1 MTDVRIATTNGA
13 GKVLESGTVEAF
25 RDELRGPLLA
35 PDDAVYDETRKVW
48 NGMID
53 RRPALI
59 ARCGGVAD
67 IIAAVR
73 FAREHQ
79 LLVSVR
85 GGGHNTPGIA
95 VCEDGLMIDLAAL
108 RSVHVDSK
116 HQTVRAEGGTTWSE
130 FDRETQAFGLGT
142 TGGAISHTGIG
153 GLTLGGGLGWLA
165 GKYGLVCDNLVSVD
179 LVTAEGTMVT
189 ASADENPELFWAL
202 RGGGG
207 NFGIATSLEYRLFPV
222 GPVLAGPV
230 MYPFARAQEALQL
243 YRDFATSIPD
253 EVNTIAALMN
263 SPEGDP
269 LAAVV
274 PCYNGNI
281 EVGEKVLEPLRSF
294 GPPVADLIA
303 PMPYRQVQMLFDEA
317 FARGRRYYF
326 KSNFTCSI
334 TDEAIATLIEQ
345 FANAPSKMSMVYF
358 QQLGNAANRVGA
370 GDTAFSHR
378 DALCEWGCDAV
389 WLDPAEDAANIAW
402 TRQVAEAMRPF
413 TSGSDYVN
421 HIGLETEEGA
431 DRIKAAFGANY
442 DRLVGLK
449 NRYDPTNLFRHNQNI
464 KPTVRKSGV
473 VADRLVPRFGRSAPF
488 RCAAAMAPLIAPS
501 ARRRL

>member
-1 MTDVRIATTNGA
+1 MTDVRIATTDGG
-13 GKVLESGTVEAF
+13 GKVLGSAAVQAF
-25 RDELRGPLLA
+25 GDNLRGPLIT
-35 PDDAVYDETRKVW
+35 PDHSNYDETRKVW

-67 IIAAVR
+67 VIAAVH
-73 FAREHQ
+73 FARDHQ
-79 LLVSVR
+79 LLFSVR

-95 VCEDGLMIDLAAL
+95 VCEGGLMVDLADL
-108 RSVHVDSK
+108 RSVRVDPARRTS
-116 HQTVRAEGGTTWSE
+116 RAEGGTTWSE
-130 FDRETQAFGLGT
+130 FDRETQAFGLAT

-165 GKYGLVCDNLVSVD
+165 GKHGLACDNLLSVD

-189 ASADENPELFWAL
+189 ASASENPELFWGL

-207 NFGIATSLEYRLFPV
+207 NFGVATSLEYRLYPV
-222 GPVLAGPV
+222 GPLLAGPI
-230 MYPFARAQEALQL
+230 MYPFAQAQQALQL

-274 PCYNGNI
+274 LSYIGSI
-281 EVGEKVLEPLRSF
+281 DSGEKVFQPLRGF
-294 GPPVADLIA
+294 GVPVADLVA
-303 PMPYRQVQMLFDEA
+303 PMPYRQLQTLFDEA

-326 KSNFTCSI
+326 KSNFTRSI
-334 TDEAIATLIEQ
+334 SDDAIATLLEQ
-345 FANAPSKMSMVYF
+345 FATAPSKMSMVYF
-358 QQLGNAANRVGA
+358 QQLGNAANRIGA
-370 GDTAFSHR
+370 SVTAFSHR

-389 WLDPAEDAANIAW
+389 WLDPSEDAANVAW
-402 TRQVAEAMRPF
+402 ARQVAEAMRPF

-449 NRYDPTNLFRHNQNI
+449 NKYDPTNLFRHNQNI
-464 KPTVRKSGV
+464 KPTV
-473 VADRLVPRFGRSAPF
+473 
-488 RCAAAMAPLIAPS
+488 
-501 ARRRL
+501 

>member
-1 MTDVRIATTNGA
+1 MAMTDVRIATTDGV
-13 GKVLESGTVEAF
+13 GKVLESAAVQTF
-25 RDELRGPLLA
+25 SDELRGPLIT
-35 PDDAVYDETRKVW
+35 PDHSNYDETRKVW

-67 IIAAVR
+67 VIASVR
-73 FAREHQ
+73 FARDHQ
-79 LLVSVR
+79 LLFSVR

-95 VCEDGLMIDLAAL
+95 VCDGGLMVDLAGL
-108 RSVHVDSK
+108 RSVRVDPARR
-116 HQTVRAEGGTTWSE
+116 TARAEGGTTWSE
-130 FDRETQAFGLGT
+130 FDRETQAFGLAT

-165 GKYGLVCDNLVSVD
+165 GKYGLACDNLLSVD

-189 ASADENPELFWAL
+189 ASANENQELFWGL

-207 NFGIATSLEYRLFPV
+207 NFGVATSLEYRLYPV
-222 GPVLAGPV
+222 GPLLAGPV
-230 MYPFARAQEALQL
+230 MYPFAKAQQALQL

-274 PCYNGNI
+274 LSYNGSI
-281 EVGEKVLEPLRSF
+281 EAGEKVFQPLRSF
-294 GPPVADLIA
+294 GPPVADLVA
-303 PMPYRQVQMLFDEA
+303 PMPYRQLQTLFDEA

-334 TDEAIATLIEQ
+334 SDDAIATLVEQ
-345 FANAPSKMSMVYF
+345 FATAPSKMSMVYF
-358 QQLGNAANRVGA
+358 QQLGNAANRIDA

-378 DALCEWGCDAV
+378 DALCEWGCDAA
-389 WLDPAEDAANIAW
+389 WLDPSEDTANIAW
-402 TRQVAEAMRPF
+402 ARQVAEAMRPF
-413 TSGSDYVN
+413 NSGSDYVN

-464 KPTVRKSGV
+464 KPT
-473 VADRLVPRFGRSAPF
+473 
-488 RCAAAMAPLIAPS
+488 M
-501 ARRRL
+501 

>member
-1 MTDVRIATTNGA
+1 MTDVRIATTDGV
-13 GKVLESGTVEAF
+13 GKVLESSAVQAF
-25 RDELRGPLLA
+25 GDELRGPLIT
-35 PDDAVYDETRKVW
+35 PDHSNYDDTRKVW

-67 IIAAVR
+67 VIASVR
-73 FAREHQ
+73 FARDHQ
-79 LLVSVR
+79 LLFSVR

-95 VCEDGLMIDLAAL
+95 VCEGGLMVDLAGL
-108 RSVHVDSK
+108 RSVRVDPARR
-116 HQTVRAEGGTTWSE
+116 TARAEGGTTWSE
-130 FDRETQAFGLGT
+130 FDRETQAFGLAT

-165 GKYGLVCDNLVSVD
+165 GKHGLACDNLLSVD

-189 ASADENPELFWAL
+189 ASAGENPELFWGL
-202 RGGGG
+202 GGGGG
-207 NFGIATSLEYRLFPV
+207 NFGVATSLEYRLYPV
-222 GPVLAGPV
+222 GPLLAGPI
-230 MYPFARAQEALQL
+230 MYPFAQAQQALQL

-253 EVNTIAALMN
+253 EVNTIAALMT

-274 PCYNGNI
+274 LSYNGSI
-281 EVGEKVLEPLRSF
+281 DAGEKVFQPLRGF
-294 GPPVADLIA
+294 GAPVADLVA
-303 PMPYRQVQMLFDEA
+303 PMPYRQLQTLFDEA

-326 KSNFTCSI
+326 KSNFARAIS
-334 TDEAIATLIEQ
+334 DDAIATLVEQ
-345 FANAPSKMSMVYF
+345 FATAPSKMSMVYF
-358 QQLGNAANRVGA
+358 QQLGNAANRIGA
-370 GDTAFSHR
+370 SDTAFSHR

-389 WLDPAEDAANIAW
+389 WLDPSEDAANIAW
-402 TRQVAEAMRPF
+402 ARQVAEAMRPF

-464 KPTVRKSGV
+464 KPTV
-473 VADRLVPRFGRSAPF
+473 
-488 RCAAAMAPLIAPS
+488 
-501 ARRRL
+501 

>member
-1 MTDVRIATTNGA
+1 MTDVRIATTDGV
-13 GKVLESGTVEAF
+13 GKVLESSAVQAF
-25 RDELRGPLLA
+25 GDELRGPLIT
-35 PDDAVYDETRKVW
+35 PDHSSYDDTRKVW

-53 RRPALI
+53 RHPALI

-67 IIAAVR
+67 VIASVR
-73 FAREHQ
+73 FARDHQ
-79 LLVSVR
+79 LLFSVR

-95 VCEDGLMIDLAAL
+95 VCEGGLMVDLAGL
-108 RSVHVDSK
+108 RSVRVDPARR
-116 HQTVRAEGGTTWSE
+116 TARAEGGTTWSE
-130 FDRETQAFGLGT
+130 FDRETQAFGLAT

-165 GKYGLVCDNLVSVD
+165 GKHGLACDNLLSVD

-189 ASADENPELFWAL
+189 ASASENPELFWGL

-207 NFGIATSLEYRLFPV
+207 NFGVATSLEYRLYPV
-222 GPVLAGPV
+222 GPLLAGPI
-230 MYPFARAQEALQL
+230 MYPFAQAQQALQL

-253 EVNTIAALMN
+253 EVNTIAALMT

-274 PCYNGNI
+274 LSYNGRI
-281 EVGEKVLEPLRSF
+281 DAGEKVFQPLRGF
-294 GPPVADLIA
+294 GVPVADLVA
-303 PMPYRQVQMLFDEA
+303 PMPYRQLQTLFDEA

-326 KSNFTCSI
+326 KSNFTRAIS
-334 TDEAIATLIEQ
+334 DDAIATLVEQ
-345 FANAPSKMSMVYF
+345 FATAPSKMSMVYF
-358 QQLGNAANRVGA
+358 QQLGNAANRIGA
-370 GDTAFSHR
+370 SDSAFSHR

-389 WLDPAEDAANIAW
+389 WLDPSEDAANIAW
-402 TRQVAEAMRPF
+402 ARQVAEAMRPF

-464 KPTVRKSGV
+464 KPTV
-473 VADRLVPRFGRSAPF
+473 
-488 RCAAAMAPLIAPS
+488 
-501 ARRRL
+501 

>member
-1 MTDVRIATTNGA
+1 MTDVRIATTDGV
-13 GKVLESGTVEAF
+13 GKVLESSAVQAF
-25 RDELRGPLLA
+25 GDELRGPLIT
-35 PDDAVYDETRKVW
+35 PDHSNYDDTRKVW

-67 IIAAVR
+67 VIASVR
-73 FAREHQ
+73 FARDHQ
-79 LLVSVR
+79 LLLSVR

-95 VCEDGLMIDLAAL
+95 VCEGGLMVDLAGL
-108 RSVHVDSK
+108 RSVRVDPARR
-116 HQTVRAEGGTTWSE
+116 TARAEGGTTWSE
-130 FDRETQAFGLGT
+130 FDRETQAFGLAT

-165 GKYGLVCDNLVSVD
+165 GKHGLACDNLLSVD

-189 ASADENPELFWAL
+189 ASAGENPELFWGL

-207 NFGIATSLEYRLFPV
+207 NFGVATSLEYRLYPV
-222 GPVLAGPV
+222 GPLLAGPI
-230 MYPFARAQEALQL
+230 MYPFAQAQQALQL

-253 EVNTIAALMN
+253 EVNTIAALMT

-274 PCYNGNI
+274 LSYNGSI
-281 EVGEKVLEPLRSF
+281 DAGEKVFQPLRGF
-294 GPPVADLIA
+294 GVPVADLVA
-303 PMPYRQVQMLFDEA
+303 PMPYRQLQTLFDDA

-326 KSNFTCSI
+326 KSNFTRAIS
-334 TDEAIATLIEQ
+334 DDAIATLVEQ
-345 FANAPSKMSMVYF
+345 FASAPSKMSMVYF
-358 QQLGNAANRVGA
+358 QQLGNAANRIGA
-370 GDTAFSHR
+370 SDTAFSHR

-389 WLDPAEDAANIAW
+389 WLDPSEDAANIAW
-402 TRQVAEAMRPF
+402 ARQVAEAMRPF

-464 KPTVRKSGV
+464 KPTV
-473 VADRLVPRFGRSAPF
+473 
-488 RCAAAMAPLIAPS
+488 
-501 ARRRL
+501 

>member
-1 MTDVRIATTNGA
+1 MTDVRIATTDGV
-13 GKVLESGTVEAF
+13 GKVLESSAVQAF
-25 RDELRGPLLA
+25 GDELRGPLIT
-35 PDDAVYDETRKVW
+35 PDHSNYDDTRKVW

-67 IIAAVR
+67 VIASVR
-73 FAREHQ
+73 FARDHQ
-79 LLVSVR
+79 LLFSVR

-95 VCEDGLMIDLAAL
+95 VCEGGLMVDLAGL
-108 RSVHVDSK
+108 RSVRVDPARR
-116 HQTVRAEGGTTWSE
+116 TARAEGGTTWSE
-130 FDRETQAFGLGT
+130 FDRETQAFGLAT

-165 GKYGLVCDNLVSVD
+165 GKHGLACDNLLSVD

-189 ASADENPELFWAL
+189 ASAGENPELFWGL
-202 RGGGG
+202 GGGGG
-207 NFGIATSLEYRLFPV
+207 NFGVATSLEYRLYPV
-222 GPVLAGPV
+222 GPLLAGPI
-230 MYPFARAQEALQL
+230 MYPFAQAQQALQL

-253 EVNTIAALMN
+253 EVNTIAALMT

-274 PCYNGNI
+274 LSYNGSI
-281 EVGEKVLEPLRSF
+281 DAGEKVFQPLRGF
-294 GPPVADLIA
+294 GAPVADLVA
-303 PMPYRQVQMLFDEA
+303 PMPHRQLQTLFDEA

-326 KSNFTCSI
+326 KSNFTRAIS
-334 TDEAIATLIEQ
+334 DDAIATLVEQ
-345 FANAPSKMSMVYF
+345 FATAPSKMSMVYF
-358 QQLGNAANRVGA
+358 QQLGNAANRIGA
-370 GDTAFSHR
+370 SDTAFSHR

-389 WLDPAEDAANIAW
+389 WLDPSEDAANIAW
-402 TRQVAEAMRPF
+402 ARQVAEAMRPF

-464 KPTVRKSGV
+464 KPTV
-473 VADRLVPRFGRSAPF
+473 
-488 RCAAAMAPLIAPS
+488 
-501 ARRRL
+501 

>member
-1 MTDVRIATTNGA
+1 MTDVRIATTDGV
-13 GKVLESGTVEAF
+13 GKVLESSAVQAF
-25 RDELRGPLLA
+25 GDELRGPLIT
-35 PDDAVYDETRKVW
+35 PDHSNYDDTRKVW

-67 IIAAVR
+67 VIASVR
-73 FAREHQ
+73 FARDHQ
-79 LLVSVR
+79 LLFSVR

-95 VCEDGLMIDLAAL
+95 VCEGGLMVDLAGL
-108 RSVHVDSK
+108 RSVRVDPARR
-116 HQTVRAEGGTTWSE
+116 TARAEGGTTWSE
-130 FDRETQAFGLGT
+130 FDRETQAFGLAT

-165 GKYGLVCDNLVSVD
+165 GKHGLACDNLLSVD

-189 ASADENPELFWAL
+189 ASAGENPELFWGL
-202 RGGGG
+202 GGGGG
-207 NFGIATSLEYRLFPV
+207 NFGVATSLEYRLYPV
-222 GPVLAGPV
+222 GPLLAGPI
-230 MYPFARAQEALQL
+230 MYPFAQAQQALQL

-253 EVNTIAALMN
+253 EVNTIAALMT

-274 PCYNGNI
+274 LSYNGSI
-281 EVGEKVLEPLRSF
+281 DAGEKVFQPLRGF
-294 GPPVADLIA
+294 GAPVADLVA
-303 PMPYRQVQMLFDEA
+303 PMPYRQLQTLFDEA

-326 KSNFTCSI
+326 KSNFTRAIS
-334 TDEAIATLIEQ
+334 DDAIATLVEQ
-345 FANAPSKMSMVYF
+345 FATAPSKMSMVYF
-358 QQLGNAANRVGA
+358 QQLGNAANRIGA
-370 GDTAFSHR
+370 SDTAFSHR

-389 WLDPAEDAANIAW
+389 WLDPSEDAANIAW
-402 TRQVAEAMRPF
+402 ARQVAEAMRPF

-464 KPTVRKSGV
+464 KPTV
-473 VADRLVPRFGRSAPF
+473 
-488 RCAAAMAPLIAPS
+488 
-501 ARRRL
+501 